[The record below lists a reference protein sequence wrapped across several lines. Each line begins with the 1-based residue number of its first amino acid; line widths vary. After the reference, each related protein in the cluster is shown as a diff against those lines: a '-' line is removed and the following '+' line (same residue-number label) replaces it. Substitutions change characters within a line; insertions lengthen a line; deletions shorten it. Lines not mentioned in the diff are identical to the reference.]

1 MKDFEKQLEKITNGS
16 GFIAALDQ
24 SGGSTPKA
32 LANYGVKESAWK
44 NETEMFRL
52 VHQMRERIV
61 TNPSFNGS
69 HILGAILFENTM
81 EGLFDGKPATD
92 YLWQTKEVIPFLKI
106 DKGLAEEK
114 NGAQMMKAIPQLNK
128 SLERA
133 KEKNVFGTK
142 MRSVI
147 KLAKQKSIEGIVS
160 QQFDFAA
167 QILESDLIPIVEPE
181 VDINCPEKPEAESFL
196 FSAIEKGL
204 QNLKPEQKVIL
215 KLTLPTENNLFLP
228 LVNHSN
234 VLRVVALSGGYPRE
248 EANRKLLANEY
259 LIASFSR
266 ALTEGLKAQQT
277 QDEFTKI
284 LGASIESIFK
294 ASL

>member
-1 MKDFEKQLEKITNGS
+1 MKDFEKQLVKMANES

-32 LANYGVKESAWK
+32 LANYGVEESAWK
-44 NETEMFRL
+44 NETEMFDL

-61 TNPSFNGS
+61 TNPSFKGDR
-69 HILGAILFENTM
+69 ILGAILFENTM
-81 EGLFDGKPATD
+81 EGMFDGKSATD
-92 YLWQTKEVIPFLKI
+92 YLWQTKGVIPFLKI
-106 DKGLAEEK
+106 DKGLAEEE
-114 NGAQMMKAIPQLNK
+114 NGAQMMKAIPELNK
-128 SLERA
+128 SLARA
-133 KEKNVFGTK
+133 KEKNIFGTK

-147 KLAKQKSIEGIVS
+147 KLANQKSIDGVVS
-160 QQFDFAA
+160 QQFDFAT
-167 QILESDLIPIVEPE
+167 QILEKGLIPIVEPE
-181 VDINCPEKPEAESFL
+181 VDINCPEKPEAESL
-196 FSAIEKGL
+196 LLNAIEKRL
-204 QNLKPEQKVIL
+204 QNLKSEQKIIL
-215 KLTLPTENNLFLP
+215 KLTLPNENNLFLP

-234 VLRVVALSGGYPRE
+234 VLRVVALSGGYPRK
-248 EANRKLLANEY
+248 EANKKLLANEY

-277 QDEFTKI
+277 QDEFTKL